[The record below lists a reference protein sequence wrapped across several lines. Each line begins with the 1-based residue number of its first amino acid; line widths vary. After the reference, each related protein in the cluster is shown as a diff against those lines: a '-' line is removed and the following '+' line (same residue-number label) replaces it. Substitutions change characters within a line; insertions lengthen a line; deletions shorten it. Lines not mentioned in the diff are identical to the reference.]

1 MSSANDKRL
10 YSVDALRGFDML
22 LIIGLGSLLWNVGAL
37 HSGSSWGRELQAQ
50 MGHAAWEGLHAYDL
64 IFPVFVYISGVCMK
78 CGCYVEFRAA
88 FKKNN
93 CPNVKDRRW

>member
-1 MSSANDKRL
+1 MTECKRCLLHEAAEEDTLKSIKERIDKLSEKEKVSAGLYEKRL
-10 YSVDALRGFDML
+10 SECKECDNL
-22 LIIGLGSLLWNVGAL
+22 
-37 HSGSSWGRELQAQ
+37 
-50 MGHAAWEGLHAYDL
+50 
-64 IFPVFVYISGVCMK
+64 ISGVCMK